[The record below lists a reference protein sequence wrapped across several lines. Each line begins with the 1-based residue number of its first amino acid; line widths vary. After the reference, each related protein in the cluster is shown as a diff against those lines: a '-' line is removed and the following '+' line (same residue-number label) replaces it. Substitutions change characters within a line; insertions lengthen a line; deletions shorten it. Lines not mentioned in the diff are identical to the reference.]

1 MLEIV
6 CFSVLGSPGR
16 RNRFY
21 RTPIGFSVLLPP
33 FLKKK
38 RWPFYYSCMG
48 IIATAPVLP
57 EAEHMDDQ
65 ISFSQAIEGYLFD
78 AAARK
83 LSDET
88 IRDYLNTFRKFDA
101 FLEDDPPIAR
111 ITPLVVK
118 AFLAEQP
125 VAKKTLLNYHVGL
138 SALWTW
144 ALGEEIVDEHIIRKV
159 RRPKPEKKAIKPY
172 LEEEVRA
179 MLSSLTRSKVYSR
192 PGKRECSHKVRN
204 AERNRAIILLLL
216 DTGMRSSELC
226 NLRIQH
232 VDLKTRRLRV
242 YGKGD
247 KERIRAVSG
256 PLMGMFGSMSDDRTK
271 VDLTVLSEL

>member
-1 MLEIV
+1 ML
-6 CFSVLGSPGR
+6 
-16 RNRFY
+16 
-21 RTPIGFSVLLPP
+21 
-33 FLKKK
+33 
-38 RWPFYYSCMG
+38 
-48 IIATAPVLP
+48 
-57 EAEHMDDQ
+57 
-65 ISFSQAIEGYLFD
+65 D

-83 LSDET
+83 LSNET
-88 IRDYLNTFRKFDA
+88 IREYLNTFRKFDA

-216 DTGMRSSELC
+216 DTGMR
-226 NLRIQH
+226 
-232 VDLKTRRLRV
+232 
-242 YGKGD
+242 
-247 KERIRAVSG
+247 
-256 PLMGMFGSMSDDRTK
+256 FGFS
-271 VDLTVLSEL
+271 